1 MQHAVLIQVAGS
13 VAAIALYFLPAVI
26 ADRRGRHDKLM
37 IAMFNA
43 LFAWTGIGWLM
54 TLYWACQPNPQTDVA
69 QTILA
74 KRRGSSMR
82 TFSTGLVERVQ
93 RRVAAQEQW
102 AEKQGCPR

>member
-1 MQHAVLIQVAGS
+1 MHDAVLMDIAGS
-13 VAAIALYFLPAVI
+13 VAAVAFYFLPAIV
-26 ADRRGRHDKLM
+26 ADRRGRRDKLM

-54 TLYWACQPNPQTDVA
+54 TLYWAFQPNPQADVA

-74 KRRGSSMR
+74 KRRGISMR

-93 RRVAAQEQW
+93 RRVAAQQQW
-102 AEKQGCPR
+102 ADKQGCR

>member
-1 MQHAVLIQVAGS
+1 MEHTVLIQVAGS
-13 VAAIALYFLPAVI
+13 VAAIALYFLPAIV
-26 ADRRGRHDKLM
+26 ADRRSRHDKLT

-54 TLYWACQPNPQTDVA
+54 TLYWACQPNPQADVA

-74 KRRGSSMR
+74 KRRGISMR

-93 RRVAAQEQW
+93 RRVAAQQQW
-102 AEKQGCPR
+102 AEKQGCR

>member
-1 MQHAVLIQVAGS
+1 MQSGVLIQVAGS
-13 VAAIALYFLPAVI
+13 VAATAVYFLPAVI

-54 TLYWACQPNPQTDVA
+54 TLYWACQPNPRPDVA

-74 KRRGSSMR
+74 KRRGTSMR

-93 RRVAAQEQW
+93 RRMVAQEQW
-102 AEKQGCPR
+102 AEKQGCR

>member
-1 MQHAVLIQVAGS
+1 MS
-13 VAAIALYFLPAVI
+13 SCYCYSAAARGLSSLPPVI
-26 ADRRGRHDKLM
+26 AARRARHDKLT

-54 TLYWACQPNPQTDVA
+54 TLYWACQPNPRTDVA

-74 KRRGSSMR
+74 KRRGVSMR

-102 AEKQGCPR
+102 AEKQGCR